1 MQTIHI
7 SKINSAGI
15 AHEAKK
21 AGLSTVELLGEY
33 EHPDHPGSKDW
44 SIRLYFVGGVCVA
57 DTNGD
62 PVWEQNDPVAF
73 AALLAEY
80 GVETDE

>member
-1 MQTIHI
+1 METIHI

-15 AHEAKK
+15 AHEART
-21 AGLSTVELLGEY
+21 AGLSTVELFGEF

-44 SIRLYFVGGVCVA
+44 SIRLYFVGDTCVA

-62 PVWEQNDPVAF
+62 PVWEEDDPATF
-73 AALLAEY
+73 AALLEEY
-80 GVETDE
+80 GVEVDK

>member
-15 AHEAKK
+15 SFEAKK
-21 AGLSTVELLGEY
+21 AGLNTVELIDEY

-44 SIRLYFVGGVCVA
+44 AIRLYFVGDVRVA

-62 PVWEQNDPVAF
+62 PVWEEDDPVAF
-73 AALLAEY
+73 ADLLAEY
-80 GVETDE
+80 GVEDE

>member
-1 MQTIHI
+1 MKTIHI

-15 AHEAKK
+15 AREAKK
-21 AGLSTVELLGEY
+21 TGLSTVELLGEY
-33 EHPDHPGSKDW
+33 EHPDHQGSKDW
-44 SIRLYFVGGVCVA
+44 SIRLYFVGDACVA

-62 PVWEQNDPVAF
+62 PVWEQNDPAAF

>member
-1 MQTIHI
+1 METIHI

-15 AHEAKK
+15 ATEAKK
-21 AGLSTVELLGEY
+21 ANLSTVEFIGEY
-33 EHPDHPGSKDW
+33 DHPDHPGSKDW
-44 SIRLYFVGGVCVA
+44 SIRLYFVRDTCVA

-62 PVWEQNDPVAF
+62 PVWEEDDPAAF

-80 GVETDE
+80 GVNP

>member
-7 SKINSAGI
+7 SKINSVGI
-15 AHEAKK
+15 AREAKK
-21 AGLSTVELLGEY
+21 VGLSTVELLGEY

-44 SIRLYFVGGVCVA
+44 SIRLYFVGDVCVA

-62 PVWEQNDPVAF
+62 PVWEQNDPAAF

>member
-15 AHEAKK
+15 AHEAQK
-21 AGLSTVELLGEY
+21 AGLGTVELFGEF
-33 EHPDHPGSKDW
+33 EHPDHLGSKDW
-44 SIRLYFVGGVCVA
+44 SIRLYFVGDACVA

-62 PVWEQNDPVAF
+62 PVWEEDDPAAF
-73 AALLAEY
+73 AALLEEY
-80 GVETDE
+80 GVKVDK